1 MLGMFSDF
9 TPKFVKRYGNV
20 GDYMKEAFAKYSQEV
35 KDGVFPEE
43 KHSFKISDEV
53 IEKLY

>member
-1 MLGMFSDF
+1 
-9 TPKFVKRYGNV
+9 
-20 GDYMKEAFAKYSQEV
+20 MKEAFAKYSEEV